1 MSNPIPEGWSMLEM
15 SEIITQFQNGNAFSA
30 KGYAPEGIPIVSM
43 GSIQLD
49 GIFKKDNKKIK
60 YWNSADREKLL
71 RYIVKPQDLI
81 MAMTD
86 VTPTMELIGRACIVN
101 ADREYL
107 LNQRVGL
114 IKVDE
119 ERVSKYFLAYLSNYD
134 DWRSYCMG
142 ASGLGAQANLGTAQI
157 LDGIVLLPP
166 LPEQQK
172 IATILS
178 SVDDVIEKT
187 RAQIDKLK
195 DLKTGMMQEL
205 LTKGIG
211 HTEFKDSPVGRIPA
225 AWDVVP
231 VSDYVIEK
239 RSGASLSPADFSDEG
254 FGVIPKKA
262 IQFGGKLIWGEKSY
276 CTNYYAASVPKSW
289 VNKNFM
295 ITVLRDLVP
304 AGPSI
309 GLIVEIEQNGDF
321 LIAQGVY
328 GFRLNDG
335 LHGGYLA
342 QLSNSDWYRKEMR
355 KILVGSTQVHIRSSE
370 FFDVLIPKPALSEQ
384 VKINN
389 ALSAID
395 KKVIVMKEKMA
406 ALKSVKSAL
415 MQDLLTGKVRV
426 KLTDKESAVV

>member
-172 IATILS
+172 IASILS
-178 SVDDVIEKT
+178 SVDNVIEKT

-225 AWDVVP
+225 AWGCKKLDQLAAFVTSGSRGWAQYYSDAGPIFIRIGNLTREHINLRFNDTVHVCPPDSAEGKRTQVQLGDVLISITADLGVIG
-231 VSDYVIEK
+231 VVNESIGEAYVNQHISLVRLRDPSEARWIGHFLAFENTQK
-239 RSGASLSPADFSDEG
+239 QFTANNDSGAKAGLNLPAIRNTLVAMPAKNERDKIVETLDSIDTDI
-254 FGVIPKKA
+254 VMKRTMLDRISSVKKA
-262 IQFGGKLIWGEKSY
+262 I
-276 CTNYYAASVPKSW
+276 
-289 VNKNFM
+289 
-295 ITVLRDLVP
+295 
-304 AGPSI
+304 
-309 GLIVEIEQNGDF
+309 
-321 LIAQGVY
+321 
-328 GFRLNDG
+328 
-335 LHGGYLA
+335 
-342 QLSNSDWYRKEMR
+342 
-355 KILVGSTQVHIRSSE
+355 
-370 FFDVLIPKPALSEQ
+370 
-384 VKINN
+384 
-389 ALSAID
+389 
-395 KKVIVMKEKMA
+395 
-406 ALKSVKSAL
+406 

-426 KLTDKESAVV
+426 KPSDS